1 MTTQTKHMETTEEK
15 LQRLL
20 GWDAATIEWGRREYG
35 QEFLDKYVKDM
46 ETDTKKCAQYKRLNQ
61 SFSDFTNREAIQY
74 ERQRRSDSNPFRHV
88 LIGKVR

>member
-1 MTTQTKHMETTEEK
+1 
-15 LQRLL
+15 
-20 GWDAATIEWGRREYG
+20 
-35 QEFLDKYVKDM
+35 M